1 MRALAAGLLLAAS
14 AAWQSTAAADQ
25 VRIWTKDVFGAR
37 HAQSGFACPHKLLT
51 SREHRS
57 ALDSV
62 TLQNLIV
69 GTERPNGQEV
79 GYEYEGING
88 AWATVEIIRLRPN
101 EASNARYEATLQR
114 IKARYPT
121 LLGVSNS
128 NRVRP
133 KSPTGG
139 RTYVAG
145 YYNAEVGKRYGAV
158 AAAAGEVGG
167 WMVTLIQFD
176 YEDDG
181 TGLHFATATNWQT
194 IADSRP

>member
-25 VRIWTKDVFGAR
+25 ARIWTKDVYGAR

-62 TLQNLIV
+62 TLQNVIV

-79 GYEYEGING
+79 GCEYEGING

-101 EASNARYEATLQR
+101 EASDARYEATLQH
-114 IKARYPT
+114 IKAPS

-128 NRVRP
+128 NRERP

-145 YYNAEVGKRYGAV
+145 HHNAEVAKRHRAV
-158 AAAAGEVGG
+158 AAAAGEIGG